1 MKGLTEKQRNI
12 LNFIED
18 FMEVNVMAP
27 TVYEIAE
34 HFKIKTSTVFAHLRS
49 LQKKNYMTRSSKA
62 RSISLTRPRSKT
74 RRPTGICS
82 IPFYEKNGI
91 RSSRPLYCDS
101 ALLKDI
107 LDFRKLFAVKVPDNS
122 LTRSGIFGGDIAI
135 LKKISPENLHDDD
148 IVLVELDGRPV
159 LRSFRDLS
167 AEHAVLTDPAKGET
181 ALRQDGK
188 ELPVRGI
195 LVGVQRT
202 L

>member
-62 RSISLTRPRSKT
+62 RSISLTRPRTKN
-74 RRPTGICS
+74 RRPSGICS

-122 LTRSGIFGGDIAI
+122 MTGAGIFNGDIAI
-135 LKKISPENLHDDD
+135 LKKTPPDNIHDDD
-148 IVLVELDGRPV
+148 ILLVELDGSPV
-159 LRSFRDLS
+159 LRSFRELN
-167 AEHAVLTDPAKGET
+167 ARHASLTDSAKGKT
-181 ALRQDGK
+181 ILRQDGK